1 MTLMQVFSFFFCFF
15 PYDIVA
21 NVVIVLGDDG
31 ADDFG
36 DGEDFEGFAQYG
48 DGQEFDESIAGASGS
63 GGGDGKGREQLLI
76 LYQEQSGFFPSFSH
90 NFCSSLIYVYQNDI
104 LLMNSN
110 HIISRRFWLC

>member
-1 MTLMQVFSFFFCFF
+1 MWK
-15 PYDIVA
+15 IVY
-21 NVVIVLGDDG
+21 NVIIVLGDDG

-76 LYQEQSGFFPSFSH
+76 LYQEQSGLFSFLFHITFVQAWSLCTKMT
-90 NFCSSLIYVYQNDI
+90 FCLWTLTWFS
-104 LLMNSN
+104 
-110 HIISRRFWLC
+110 